1 MLENHD
7 AEPVEEND
15 DDRFKYL
22 LGLED
27 EERER
32 IRLRRLAEDEAEF
45 VLRRIDNLEGREMT
59 SVDPTNDSIALT
71 QDADQIGI
79 SEQDLDD

>member
-1 MLENHD
+1 LLENHD
-7 AEPVEEND
+7 SEPVEEND

>member
-1 MLENHD
+1 LLENHD